1 MVGLL
6 NCIVIELLVQ
16 LSFSDLLEG
25 SLESLEPDP
34 LYSMVQLL
42 LLYTKSR
49 CLFISMFVLMPI
61 HHPNMPLIADDID
74 I

>member
-49 CLFISMFVLMPI
+49 LPFYLYVCVDAYPSPQYAF
-61 HHPNMPLIADDID
+61 NC
-74 I
+74 